1 MYDLPRIGLYS
12 VAMLLVFG
20 ADLPKKCS
28 VYPVKNAFRKCF
40 RKMDGLFC
48 RPSFL
53 IFQKNYLSLC
63 IDIHFG
69 SCQNRYCF
77 QWLGVSSAPWCG
89 FCDIRYVRSA
99 CRTDTGGSA
108 AGGLSVYTVSLDH
121 ELISFQH
128 SCRIP
133 MQKRIFPALAKLQL

>member
-1 MYDLPRIGLYS
+1 MIEIGLHS
-12 VAMLLVFG
+12 VAMLRFST
-20 ADLPKKCS
+20 KCS
-28 VYPVKNAFRKCF
+28 VHLIKSTFCKCLK
-40 RKMDGLFC
+40 KMNGLFC

-63 IDIHFG
+63 IDIQLG

-77 QWLGVSSAPWCG
+77 QWLGLSLAPQSG
-89 FCDIRYVRSA
+89 FCDMRYVRSA

-121 ELISFQH
+121 ELIS
-128 SCRIP
+128 P
-133 MQKRIFPALAKLQL
+133 PVLFPYSDMKTDFSAFAKLQL